1 MAKQNF
7 RCAGCGTRVERGIFQ
22 FILSI
27 LKPKKSVFEMVKC
40 LMGTF
45 VCFMYFKFNNLKL
58 YFIQS
63 YEN

>member
-45 VCFMYFKFNNLKL
+45 VFLCILNL
-58 YFIQS
+58 II
-63 YEN
+63 

>member
-27 LKPKKSVFEMVKC
+27 MKPKKSVFEMRKC
-40 LMGTF
+40 LTGTF
-45 VCFMYFKFNNLKL
+45 TCLMYFK
-58 YFIQS
+58 IAGS
-63 YEN
+63 D